1 MLDEVEHVQ
10 ELPYVENSMDNK
22 IDKDKAEKEEKIMD
36 VQVRIDNLKAQWIKV
51 S

>member
-1 MLDEVEHVQ
+1 
-10 ELPYVENSMDNK
+10 MDKK
-22 IDKDKAEKEEKIMD
+22 IDKDKDKAEEEEKIMD